1 MTRAEVHHVASREMR
16 CTIAFAGSR
25 KAVDRGM
32 RRGWTFAYVGS
43 PVRILDGSRTT
54 DFCRVFAPS
63 KAVRDPAELT
73 ETADAHRKGRYER
86 VRRAEAEAREW
97 PRDGLPQTPP
107 APSWREFYQP

>member
-16 CTIAFAGSR
+16 CEIAFAGSR

-43 PVRILDGSRTT
+43 PVQIPSGSNDTST

-73 ETADAHRKGRYER
+73 DEADAHPKGRYER
-86 VRRAEAEAREW
+86 VRRVEAEAREW
-97 PRDGLPQTPP
+97 PRDGLPRTRRASSPP
-107 APSWREFYQP
+107 RVF